1 MLKRDLKDHY
11 YTIFGLLIFIL
22 NYLFVE
28 STDDAQVLDNLGTIF
43 SPVVFKPP
51 NDDSKLFLQTLF
63 KCKEVMKHFIECYE
77 TIIDTELVLSYL
89 VRYPL
94 SKTKKKIS
102 KKNVNESKKFNQEI
116 SRKVSL
122 DSRSKTEGEPVF
134 SIRNFDR
141 SFDISSS
148 KFKRT
153 SSINDYFSEEP
164 KFLSPRDRKS
174 RRSQTLKK
182 ESPGRMRSGS
192 KSSDDSFN
200 NSFVSEQSIRYSTIW
215 IQNFIILTLES
226 KSVIFFYLNVKF
238 SKFLFDIIKL
248 VNEKGLVKQ
257 RKYLLK
263 TYDNCFPGK
272 N

>member
-1 MLKRDLKDHY
+1 LPNTLIPKNNVSEYLEVFGIFLKKFKSLGTKEKKNETLSEMLKRDLKDHY

-63 KCKEVMKHFIECYE
+63 KCKEVMKHFIEGYE
-77 TIIDTELVLSYL
+77 TLIDTELVLSYL
-89 VRYPL
+89 VKYPL
-94 SKTKKKIS
+94 SKTKKKVS
-102 KKNVNESKKFNQEI
+102 KNVNEPKKFNQEI

-122 DSRSKTEGEPVF
+122 DSRSKNEGERVY

-141 SFDISSS
+141 SFDIGSS
-148 KFKRT
+148 KNKRT

-182 ESPGRMRSGS
+182 ESPGRKRSGS
-192 KSSDDSFN
+192 KSSEGSFD
-200 NSFVSEQSIRYSTIW
+200 NSIVSEQSIRYSTIW
-215 IQNFIILTLES
+215 IQNFIILTLDS
-226 KSVIFFYLNVKF
+226 KTVILIFF
-238 SKFLFDIIKL
+238 
-248 VNEKGLVKQ
+248 
-257 RKYLLK
+257 
-263 TYDNCFPGK
+263 
-272 N
+272 